1 MVKKRPIVLVK
12 KRPIILAGT
21 SFISVAFA
29 FLSFGNEAY
38 NIGEKEAYHI
48 RRYLIHIGRIRYYC
62 QSRGLPMVLQKQ
74 MMEHAQWRWR
84 TTMLLDEDT
93 LTDHLSGGLQQS
105 VAMFRASIL
114 KNPQIVSFI

>member
-1 MVKKRPIVLVK
+1 MSVTTVDIKETHPIGQK
-12 KRPIILAGT
+12 ET
-21 SFISVAFA
+21 YS
-29 FLSFGNEAY
+29 
-38 NIGEKEAYHI
+38 IGEKEAYHI

-62 QSRGLPMVLQKQ
+62 QSRGLPMELQRQ

-105 VAMFRASIL
+105 VAMFRASVL
-114 KNPQIVSFI
+114 KSPLYSEFFIVNIPGH